1 MKQHYF
7 DFGYGNKTFKRPAD
21 VLILVFLAEE

>member
-1 MKQHYF
+1 MKQQNF

-21 VLILVFLAEE
+21 VLISVFFAEE